1 MAIVKLNNEEI
12 QDALHKADLLLRPY
26 IIFIN
31 PNDKDKILLAMP
43 DIEKSVVLETTNA
56 LEQGQAIR
64 INREELEVY
73 KPGVI

>member
-1 MAIVKLNNEEI
+1 MDIVKLNNEEI
-12 QDALHKADLLLRPY
+12 KDALHKADLLLRPY

-31 PNDKDKILLAMP
+31 PNDKEKILSAMP

-64 INREELEVY
+64 INREELEFY
-73 KPGVI
+73 IQGAS